1 MSHEK
6 FCKLL
11 DQLEHRHSNRLK
23 TTEDKQKNLQRKLT
37 PKVARLFMETTS
49 IKDYIRYGLPKQG
62 REVGRGHYGTVYES
76 KNWANSH
83 SCVVKSVIPPE
94 DRNLEDLGL
103 EFYYLKSISVLAF

>member
-1 MSHEK
+1 
-6 FCKLL
+6 
-11 DQLEHRHSNRLK
+11 
-23 TTEDKQKNLQRKLT
+23 
-37 PKVARLFMETTS
+37 METTS

-103 EFYYLKSISVLAF
+103 EFYYLKSISVLAFWSRWNEISSLFLEEFPNTRESLN